1 MMSMSA
7 CTSESQ
13 EKTRSTEASA
23 TMGSERP
30 SLTWNS
36 MFFASANRVL
46 QCSMHFSARST
57 RISRSARSLRYCV
70 HRPKPGA
77 ISRMVPV
84 GTNEWMRGSRAP
96 YQRAGVPPHQVD
108 HSSPDV
114 DQSQDSLKTSFNVRI
129 SPISGTLLGGNV
141 LPNLIVIGAAK
152 CGTTSLH
159 EYLALH
165 PDIAMSAKKELN
177 FFTRDDW
184 RSQVDWYADQF
195 SDAAVR
201 GESSPGYTLAPY
213 LPSTA
218 ERIHELVPAAKL
230 VYLVRDPV
238 DRAIANYTELVMHR
252 LEARSIDDALP
263 EFADEANPHLC
274 GSRFGS
280 QVERFLHHFD
290 RSRLLVLDQAELRQ
304 ERRPTLRKVFEFLG
318 VDADFDSPEF
328 DRTHNTRRSKV
339 RYNDLGMWLIRRGWF
354 TESRGSVRGPLVQPL
369 RTLLSRPIDDRL
381 SRDARNALKAELR
394 PEVEKLR
401 RLTGFE
407 PQGWS
412 V

>member
-13 EKTRSTEASA
+13 EKTRSMEASA
-23 TMGSERP
+23 TIGSERP

-36 MFFASANRVL
+36 MFFASAKRVL

-141 LPNLIVIGAAK
+141 LPNLVVIGAAK

-159 EYLALH
+159 EYLTLH
-165 PDIAMSAKKELN
+165 PDIAMSAQKELN
-177 FFTRDDW
+177 FFTREDW
-184 RSQVDWYADQF
+184 RAKVDWYAAQF
-195 SDAAVR
+195 ADAQVR

-213 LPSTA
+213 LPSAA
-218 ERIHELVPAAKL
+218 ERMYELIPDARL
-230 VYLVRDPV
+230 IYLVRDPL
-238 DRAIANYTELVMHR
+238 DRAVANYTELVMHR
-252 LEARSIDDALP
+252 LETRPIDEALTDFGDP
-263 EFADEANPHLC
+263 ANPHLC

-280 QVERFLHHFD
+280 QVERFLGHFD
-290 RSRLLVLDQAELRQ
+290 RSSLLVLDQADLLT
-304 ERRPTLRKVFEFLG
+304 ERRQTLRKVFAFVG
-318 VDADFDSPEF
+318 ADADFDSPGF
-328 DRTHNTRRSKV
+328 DRTHNTRGSKV
-339 RYNDLGMWLIRRGWF
+339 RYNDLGMWLLRRGWF
-354 TESRGSVRGPLVQPL
+354 TERRGSLRGPLIPPL
-369 RTLLSRPIDDRL
+369 RRLLSTPIDDRL
-381 SRDARNALKAELR
+381 SPQARRALGDELR
-394 PEVEKLR
+394 PEVEKLT
-401 RLTGFE
+401 RLTGFQ
-407 PQGWS
+407 PRGWRL
-412 V
+412 